1 MAIATVSQSYATTDE
16 SDVHLKL
23 KDDWICLSIP
33 TKEDALLWG
42 RYFID
47 ANFSCSIDM
56 DAIPEEVSY
65 ANSLL
70 AYDYYKQGDLFFDN
84 SKSTKRTK
92 VVAGK
97 VESEKEYFYGS
108 KEKPNSLGKVKAIL
122 KNVCTSNV
130 GRLVRV

>member
-1 MAIATVSQSYATTDE
+1 MTDATVLQSYATILQADTYLEIHTDWLDLWDE
-16 SDVHLKL
+16 V
-23 KDDWICLSIP
+23 
-33 TKEDALLWG
+33 KEDALLSA

-47 ANFSCSIDM
+47 ANFSCSVDM

-70 AYDYYKQGDLFFDN
+70 AYDYYIQGDLFFDN

-97 VESEKEYFYGS
+97 VESEKEYFHNT

>member
-1 MAIATVSQSYATTDE
+1 MTDATILQSYATVIQADTFLELHEDWLDLDE
-16 SDVHLKL
+16 PV
-23 KDDWICLSIP
+23 
-33 TKEDALLWG
+33 KEDALLSA

-70 AYDYYKQGDLFFDN
+70 AYDYFIQGDLFFDN
-84 SKSTKRTK
+84 SKSIKATK

-97 VESEKEYFYGS
+97 VESEKEYFHNT
-108 KEKPNSLGKVKAIL
+108 KEKPNSLGKIKAIL

>member
-1 MAIATVSQSYATTDE
+1 MTDATVLQSYATILQADTYLEIHTDWLDLWDE
-16 SDVHLKL
+16 V
-23 KDDWICLSIP
+23 
-33 TKEDALLWG
+33 KEDALLSA

-47 ANFSCSIDM
+47 SNFSCSIDV

-70 AYDYYKQGDLFFDN
+70 AYDYYIQGDLFFDN

-108 KEKPNSLGKVKAIL
+108 KEKPSSLGKVKSIL
-122 KNVCTSNV
+122 KSVCTSNV